1 MLGILS
7 VNNAN
12 FIEQRYFLVR
22 IWSVDYASF
31 RERYFFSG
39 ICSVDYASFRE
50 QGIFSVGI
58 WSVDYASL
66 IMLCAC
72 VFYFDRKSC
81 NDC

>member
-1 MLGILS
+1 LLGILS

-31 RERYFFSG
+31 RE
-39 ICSVDYASFRE
+39 

-58 WSVDYASL
+58 WSVDYASFREQGIFQWAFGRL